1 MARVLITIVALA
13 AALAVAGPAHAV
25 GGNYVVKGGTSKQ
38 KAEVRAALNASAFD
52 WGIVRNRVTIHISSK
67 PKTYATRGHIVVDAR
82 LVDSGRYGWGFIQ
95 HEYAHQVDFFLF
107 DSRTRARLNELLGGH
122 EWSYDGGGPEHHH
135 HAYGC
140 ERFASTL
147 AWAYWPSSDNALR
160 PKSSRSE
167 SAAMA
172 PGEFRALLASLLR
185 TPRSASR

>member
-1 MARVLITIVALA
+1 MARVLTTIIALA

-25 GGNYVVKGGTSKQ
+25 GGNYVVNGGTPKQ

-52 WGIVRNRVTIHISSK
+52 WGVVPNRVTIHISSK
-67 PKTYATRGHIVVDAR
+67 PKTYATRGHIFVDAR
-82 LVDSGRYGWGFIQ
+82 LVDSGRYGWAFIQ

-107 DSRTRARLNELLGGH
+107 GPRTRARLNELLGGH
-122 EWSYDGGGPEHHH
+122 EWNADDRGPRRDHD
-135 HAYGC
+135 AYGC

-172 PGEFRALLASLLR
+172 PGQFRALMASMLR
-185 TPRSASR
+185 TPRLASR